1 MPPLLEVQ
9 HLVKQY
15 GSVRA
20 LDGLDMRVY
29 EGEVYGLL
37 GPNGAG
43 KTTLLSML
51 FGLLIPDSGTIRWH
65 GHDVAPG
72 HPERLQG
79 IEGFVDTPA
88 FYPHLSAIENVLCTA
103 HRRGQPLTQADVWP
117 HLERVGLADA
127 AHRPVGGF
135 STGMKKRLGIA
146 QALLFRPRLLILDE
160 PTSGLDPN
168 GVRDMRRLIRALRA
182 EGMSILLSSHILS
195 EVEQIADRIGI
206 ISHGRM
212 LCEEKLS
219 VLMAPSGVHDVR
231 VDDAKRAASVLRLC
245 GLRAVAQGDTL
256 RIHVPTSQT
265 IGEIICSLVQHGVRV
280 IGVESERT
288 HLEETFFHILG
299 IRETI
304 EEPKSNSATHLR
316 MEESH
321 VAR

>member
-1 MPPLLEVQ
+1 MAPLLEVQ

-15 GSVRA
+15 GTVRA
-20 LDGLDMRVY
+20 LDGLSMRVY

-43 KTTLLSML
+43 KTTLLSIL
-51 FGLLIPDSGTIRWH
+51 FGLLIPDSGTIRWQ
-65 GHDVAPG
+65 GHDVKPG
-72 HPERLQG
+72 RPEVLHG

-88 FYPHLSAIENVLCTA
+88 FYPHLSAIENVLCMA
-103 HRRGQPLTQADVWP
+103 HRRGQPLTQADVRL
-117 HLERVGLADA
+117 HLERVGLAHA

-168 GVRDMRRLIRALRA
+168 GVRDMRNLIRALRA

-212 LCEEKLS
+212 LCEENLS
-219 VLMAPSGVHDVR
+219 VLMAPSGIHDLR
-231 VDDAKRAASVLRLC
+231 VNDARHAESVARMY
-245 GLRAVAQGDTL
+245 GLRAVAQGDIL
-256 RIHVPTSQT
+256 RIQVPASQT
-265 IGEIICSLVQHGVRV
+265 IGEVICYLVQHGVRV
-280 IGVESERT
+280 VSVESERN
-288 HLEETFFHILG
+288 HLEETFFQILG
-299 IRETI
+299 IKETI
-304 EEPKSNSATHLR
+304 EEATPHSDSHLR
-316 MEESH
+316 MEEGH